1 MKGSLRRRSAGAVLV
16 VALAVSACGG
26 DDAPA
31 EVGVDPIDRGILP
44 SAVLGLE
51 VDPEDLTDQ
60 LESVQRPYAAAAGL
74 FSLRDGDELQATL
87 QVTEFDPE
95 VDLGGR
101 DVEGTILAQI
111 AKTPPL
117 RLRVGDTVVYMSRA
131 DRQSVAVWFTDRHFL
146 VLSTRDSY
154 ETPRELLRTLT
165 SLETL
170 A

>member
-1 MKGSLRRRSAGAVLV
+1 MVGL
-16 VALAVSACGG
+16 ALAGCGG
-26 DDAPA
+26 DGAPA
-31 EVGVDPIDRGILP
+31 EVGVDPIDRDVLP
-44 SAVLGLE
+44 RTVLGLE
-51 VDPEDLTDQ
+51 VDSEDLTDQ
-60 LESVQRPYAAAAGL
+60 LDSVERPYAASAGL
-74 FSLRDGDELQATL
+74 FSLRADEELQATL
-87 QVTEFDPE
+87 QVIEFDPDA
-95 VDLGGR
+95 DLGDR

-117 RLRVGDTVVYMSRA
+117 RLRMGQTVVHMSRA

-170 A
+170 T

>member
-1 MKGSLRRRSAGAVLV
+1 M
-16 VALAVSACGG
+16 VALGLSGCGN
-26 DDAPA
+26 DDAPT
-31 EVGVDPIDRGILP
+31 EVGVDPIDRDVLP
-44 SAVLGLE
+44 DSVLGLV
-51 VDPEDLTDQ
+51 VDSEDLTDQ
-60 LESVQRPYAAAAGL
+60 LESVQRPYAASAGL
-74 FSLRDGDELQATL
+74 FSLREAEELQATL
-87 QVTEFDPE
+87 QVTEFDPDA
-95 VDLGGR
+95 DLGDR

-111 AKTPPL
+111 SKTPPL